1 MNSSLQEVSTAL
13 SNKADKSTTYTKN
26 EIDNLIQNIGGSVD
40 PNDLSI
46 YELKEDL
53 INDLSIYELKS
64 DLVNDLSIYALSN
77 SVYTKSEIDNI
88 IANSSTGGGSSS
100 EGSINSSVLDDYV
113 LKTYLGI
120 LPNKTEPIY
129 YT

>member
-1 MNSSLQEVSTAL
+1 MQDNYVYTKDEIESIL
-13 SNKADKSTTYTKN
+13 SNIES
-26 EIDNLIQNIGGSVD
+26 SVD
-40 PNDLSI
+40 P
-46 YELKEDL
+46 
-53 INDLSIYELKS
+53 NDLSIYELKS

-88 IANSSTGGGSSS
+88 IANSSTSGGSSS
-100 EGSINSSVLDDYV
+100 GSSINSSVLDDYV